1 VPNPVI
7 LLFMTSEEIIIHN
20 EKVKFRNLLNAFKY
34 IETMNFNTEIG
45 KQLHADMCVCITE
58 VIKPIIKEKA
68 NKFIEQ

>member
-1 VPNPVI
+1 MNGAY
-7 LLFMTSEEIIIHN
+7 LFKMTSEEIIVHN

-34 IETMNFNTEIG
+34 IEGMSFNTEIG